1 MKSTLG
7 LILLGAVLMIVAV
20 ASTSTYEMA
29 EADPSA
35 SIYQY
40 TFTSDT
46 ITDTEADTLTLPVL
60 LYSKWDYNWTV
71 TTTQESG
78 TTDITAKLYE
88 SHLTSGDGWYQLTDT
103 LALSGAT
110 DLDRLTGSPVAGVRQ
125 RIILTGAGTQSTT
138 YTVKAIY
145 KKY

>member
-1 MKSTLG
+1 MKVLAIIGG
-7 LILLGAVLMIVAV
+7 LALAIAFLANTN
-20 ASTSTYEMA
+20 SFY
-29 EADPSA
+29 ADPSA

-46 ITDTEADTLTLPVL
+46 ITDTEADTLVLPVL

-88 SHLTSGDGWYQLTDT
+88 SHLSSGDSWYQLTDT

-110 DLDRLTGSPVAGVRQ
+110 DIDRLTGSPVAGIRQ
-125 RIILTGAGTQSTT
+125 RLILTGAGTQTTT